1 MENKD
6 YNNSVNGENGSGEN
20 NSEFSF
26 VKETVRSGRNKKVKK
41 ALYVI
46 GVSFAAAIVFGLTA
60 RAVYAWSGPLF
71 ERSEGK
77 QSASGTE
84 DAEYDYENL
93 RSEVVI
99 GSKDQ
104 QGKQG
109 GEDSVPTKPVK
120 PTKEPTK
127 EPTKT
132 PSVSPSDEPTAQPTA
147 EPDSTKSGSDG
158 TASGVTAAVTPKGV
172 VIGGS
177 SSQTAGTVGE
187 TSDNEGEDAADGGD
201 VSAESGTDAMG
212 EGADAP
218 NAAGSDETAAGSED
232 NGAQNGEDTSALLMY
247 VRMISE
253 MKDVASDVGHSLTKV
268 HAINGGVNWLDEN
281 IETQSTHTG
290 TIVGDNGVELLILT
304 CFSEVAAADR
314 VEVEFEDGTSAR
326 GSLYGM
332 YADMDIAIVAVSL
345 GELSEETLGTI
356 KYISTGDAENI
367 VSGEPVI
374 AIGSTNGYAGSM
386 NFGFITSSGMKAYVY
401 DGVADLYTLDIDYH
415 KGADG
420 VIVNL
425 AGEMIGLIS
434 EKLGDPDSEV
444 CTAVSLD
451 SILTVLNKLANRL
464 KIPYTGIRAEN
475 IPDKILEG
483 MGIENGIYVN
493 EVAAGS
499 PAAVAGIRKG
509 DVVMTVNKLQIGSVE
524 EYSSLLA
531 GMQMNEKMTVEVF
544 RSSAAESNI
553 KLTVRV
559 TGK

>member
-6 YNNSVNGENGSGEN
+6 NNRSLNGENGSAEN
-20 NSEFSF
+20 KDEFSY
-26 VKETVRSGRNKKVKK
+26 VKETVRSKRTKKVKK

-46 GVSFAAAIVFGLTA
+46 GVSFVAAIVFGLTA
-60 RAVYAWSGPLF
+60 RAVYAWSGALF
-71 ERSEGK
+71 DKNEGR
-77 QSASGTE
+77 QTVPGREESGE
-84 DAEYDYENL
+84 DYENM

-104 QGKQG
+104 NPKQN

-127 EPTKT
+127 EPTTVPAST
-132 PSVSPSDEPTAQPTA
+132 PTDEPTSQPTEA
-147 EPDSTKSGSDG
+147 PETDAGSAG
-158 TASGVTAAVTPKGV
+158 ASASVTPKGV
-172 VIGGS
+172 VIGGGTN
-177 SSQTAGTVGE
+177 TAETGDADDVNGTESNGTE
-187 TSDNEGEDAADGGD
+187 TEGDAG
-201 VSAESGTDAMG
+201 AE
-212 EGADAP
+212 P
-218 NAAGSDETAAGSED
+218 GSDEPVEGSGIEGTD
-232 NGAQNGEDTSALLMY
+232 VSDIPSDETEAQTEEETSPLLMY
-247 VRMISE
+247 ARMISE
-253 MKDVASDVGHSLTKV
+253 MKSVAAEVGHSLARV

-281 IETQSTHTG
+281 VETKSTHTG
-290 TIVGDNGVELLILT
+290 TILGDNGVELLVLT
-304 CFSEVAAADR
+304 CFTDVAAADR
-314 VEVEFEDGTSAR
+314 IEVEFEGGTAAR
-326 GSLYGM
+326 GSLYGI

-345 GELSEETLGTI
+345 GDLSEETLGMI
-356 KYISTGDAENI
+356 KYISTGDEGSIA
-367 VSGEPVI
+367 SGEPVI
-374 AIGSTNGYAGSM
+374 AIGSTNGYSGSM

-420 VIVNL
+420 VVVNL
-425 AGEMIGLIS
+425 EGELIGLIS
-434 EKLGDPDSEV
+434 EKLGDSESEV
-444 CTAVSLD
+444 CTAVSLE

-475 IPDKILEG
+475 IPAKILEG

-509 DVVMTVNKLQIGSVE
+509 DVVTTVNKLVIGSVE
-524 EYSSLLA
+524 EYSELLA